1 MKNIPKLKEGR
12 LSMFK
17 KILVAIDGS
26 EQSVKA
32 ARAAIDIASKN
43 GGEIHLLHVVRPPA
57 FDYSGVDFTGSMLPP
72 EIPDYLIDEWSKVG
86 QLILDKARKE
96 VESEDVQTTIEV
108 GMGDPAQVI
117 CDTAEK
123 GNYELIVMGRRGVGG
138 LGGLLLG
145 SVSNRVLQLASCPV
159 LIVH

>member
-1 MKNIPKLKEGR
+1 
-12 LSMFK
+12 MFK

-32 ARAAIDIASKN
+32 ARAAMDIAGKS
-43 GGEIHLLHVVRPPA
+43 GGEVHLLHVVRPPA
-57 FDYSGVDFTGSMLPP
+57 FDYSGIDYTGSMLPP
-72 EIPDYLIDEWSKVG
+72 EIPSHMIDEWHKVG
-86 QLILDKARKE
+86 RLILDKARKE
-96 VESEDVQTTIEV
+96 VESKDVQTTIEV

-123 GNYELIVMGRRGVGG
+123 GNYQLIVMGRRGVGG
-138 LGGLLLG
+138 LSGLLLG
-145 SVSNRVLQLASCPV
+145 SVSNRVLQLSPCPV

>member
-1 MKNIPKLKEGR
+1 LP
-12 LSMFK
+12 MFK

-32 ARAAIDIASKN
+32 ARAAMDIACKS
-43 GGEIHLLHVVRPPA
+43 GGEVHLLHVVRPPA
-57 FDYSGVDFTGSMLPP
+57 FDYSGVGYTGSILPP
-72 EIPDYLIDEWSKVG
+72 EIPSYMLDEWHKVA

-96 VESEDVQTTIEV
+96 VESKDAQTTIEV

-123 GNYELIVMGRRGVGG
+123 GNYELIVMGRRGMGG
-138 LGGLLLG
+138 LSGLLLG
-145 SVSNRVLQLASCPV
+145 SVSNRVLQLSPCPV